1 MLQREIENKIDL
13 LVCELTLQEKID
25 MIHGAGLFRTGGVD
39 RLGIP
44 PVRMSDG
51 PMGVRFEF
59 HNDSWG
65 RSGHNDDYITYC
77 PSNSA
82 IASTWSRKLAR
93 KAGAVLGEEARGRGK
108 DVILAPGINVK
119 RTPLCG
125 RNFEYFSEDPY
136 LISEMAVPVI
146 KGIQSADV
154 GACVKHFALN
164 SQETERLW
172 VNVEVS
178 DRALREIYLPGFDA
192 AVHKAESYS
201 IMGAYNLF
209 RGQHCCES
217 KSLLG
222 DVLRNEWGYDGMV
235 VSDWGGV
242 HDTKAAAESGLD
254 VEMSV
259 FSNFDEYCMAD
270 PLKELVEAGEIE
282 ESRVDAKVKNII
294 RFMLRTK
301 MIDIAEDVDESGERK
316 VYAVPDDERKAGT
329 FNSLEHQRMVLET
342 AREAVVLLKN
352 EDNRLPLERKKL
364 RKLLIVGDNGAR
376 IHANGGGSA
385 ELAALYEI
393 CTLLGLKM
401 KLGGGC
407 QVDYAQG
414 YYVPEQE
421 ETDTNWQ
428 ADSVDDAD
436 ADTGSAPK
444 PDDGCDAVGLAKQM
458 KLRQEALELAKDYD
472 DIIFVGGLNHDIDKE
487 GYDREDLKLPYGQDE
502 LIKGLLDIN
511 PDTVIVMMSGNPVD
525 MTEWADRAKAIL
537 WMSYCGMQG
546 GTALAEIILGDVN
559 PSGKLPDSFPAKAG
573 DTPPAVFGDFPGRPL
588 TDDEKKTM
596 HANLT
601 QTFRE
606 GVFVGYRYYDTYNIP
621 VQFCFGHG
629 LSYTDFQY
637 GEVTARWSDGS
648 ADGMRRLNV
657 QTTVTNTGDRTGKE
671 TIQLYIGD
679 DQVQP
684 GDPVKELKDFKKL
697 CILPGE
703 TKIVDF
709 TLTEKDLSHYDEES
723 SSWRYEDTAKKIYV
737 GASLKDIRCTA
748 VIE

>member
-1 MLQREIENKIDL
+1 MLQREFENKIDL
-13 LVCELTLQEKID
+13 LVEELTLQEKIG

-108 DVILAPGINVK
+108 DVILAPGINIK

-136 LISEMAVPVI
+136 LTSEMAVPVI
-146 KGIQSADV
+146 RGIQSADV

-178 DRALREIYLPGFDA
+178 DKALREIYLPAFDA

-201 IMGAYNLF
+201 VMGAYNLF
-209 RGQHCCES
+209 RGKHCCES
-217 KSLLG
+217 KRLLG
-222 DVLRNEWGYDGMV
+222 DVLRKEWDYDGMV

-242 HDTKAAAESGLD
+242 HDTEAAAESGLD

-259 FSNFDEYCMAD
+259 FSNFDEYCMAE
-270 PLKELVEAGEIE
+270 PLKKKVEAGEIDE
-282 ESRVDAKVKNII
+282 KHVDEKVKNII
-294 RFMLRTK
+294 RFMLRTN
-301 MIDIAEDVDESGERK
+301 MINIVEDVDDSGERR
-316 VYAVPDDERKAGT
+316 VYAVSDEEREIGT
-329 FNSLEHQRMVLET
+329 FNSLEHQRTVLET

-352 EDNRLPLERKKL
+352 EKDRLPFDRKKL
-364 RKLLIVGDNGAR
+364 KRLLVVGDNASR

-385 ELAALYEI
+385 ELSALYEI
-393 CTLLGLKM
+393 CPLLGLKM

-407 QVDYAQG
+407 QIDYAQG
-414 YYVPEQE
+414 YYVPEHE

-428 ADSVDDAD
+428 ADSVEDAD
-436 ADTGSAPK
+436 VDTGSAPK
-444 PDDGCDAVGLAKQM
+444 PDVGCDAEGKVKQ
-458 KLRQEALELAKDYD
+458 KRLINEALELAKGYD

-502 LIKGLLDIN
+502 LINGLLDIN
-511 PDTVIVMMSGNPVD
+511 PDTIIVMMSGNPVD
-525 MTEWADRAKAIL
+525 MTSWSERAKTIL

-546 GTALAEIILGDVN
+546 GTALAEIMLGDIN
-559 PSGKLPDSFPAKAG
+559 PSGKLPDSFPANAD
-573 DTPPAVFGDFPGRPL
+573 DTPPAVFGDFPGRSL
-588 TDDEKKTM
+588 TDEEKREV

-601 QTFRE
+601 QTYRE
-606 GVFVGYRYYDTYNIP
+606 GVFVGYRYYDTYNVP

-637 GEVTARWSDGS
+637 GEVTARWSDGCE
-648 ADGMRRLNV
+648 DGVRRLDI

-679 DQVQP
+679 VQVGQ
-684 GDPVKELKDFKKL
+684 GNPVKELKGFKKL

-703 TKIVDF
+703 TKVVDF
-709 TLTEKDLSHYDEES
+709 TLTEKELSHYDEEAS
-723 SSWRYEDTAKKIYV
+723 CWKYENTAKKIYV
-737 GASLKDIRCTA
+737 GASLQDIRCTT

>member
-13 LVCELTLQEKID
+13 LVGELTLQEKID
-25 MIHGAGLFRTGGVD
+25 MIHGAGLFKTGGVD

-44 PVRMSDG
+44 SVKMSDG

-65 RSGHNDDYITYC
+65 RAGHNDDYITYC

-108 DVILAPGINVK
+108 DVILAPGINIK

-201 IMGAYNLF
+201 VMGAYNLF

-217 KSLLG
+217 KRLLG
-222 DVLRNEWGYDGMV
+222 DILRKEWGYDGMI

-242 HDTKAAAESGLD
+242 HDTKAAAESELD

-259 FSNFDEYCMAD
+259 FSNFNEYCMAD
-270 PLKELVEAGEIE
+270 PLMNLVKSGEISE
-282 ESRVDAKVKNII
+282 ECVDAKVKHIL
-294 RFMLRTK
+294 RFMLKTK
-301 MIDIAEDVDESGERK
+301 MIYIVEDSDEAGETR
-316 VYAVPDDERKAGT
+316 VYAVPDVERKAGT
-329 FNSLEHQRMVLET
+329 FNSLEHQRTVLET

-352 EDNRLPLERKKL
+352 DENRLPLDRKKL
-364 RKLLIVGDNGAR
+364 KKLLVVGDNGAR

-385 ELAALYEI
+385 ELSALYEI
-393 CTLLGLKM
+393 CPLLGLKM

-444 PDDGCDAVGLAKQM
+444 PDDGCDAEGMAKQM
-458 KLRQEALELAKDYD
+458 RLRQEVLELAKDYD

-487 GYDREDLKLPYGQDE
+487 GYDRDNLELPYGQDE
-502 LIKGLLDIN
+502 LINGLLDIN
-511 PDTVIVMMSGNPVD
+511 PDTVIVMMSGNPVN
-525 MTEWADRAKAIL
+525 MTRWSDRAKVIL
-537 WMSYCGMQG
+537 WMSYCGMHG
-546 GTALAEIILGDVN
+546 GTALAEVILGDVN
-559 PSGKLPDSFPAKAG
+559 PSGKLPDSFPANVS

-588 TDDEKKTM
+588 TDEEKKTM

-606 GVFVGYRYYDTYNIP
+606 GVYVGYRYYDTYNIP

-629 LSYTDFQY
+629 LSYTIFQY
-637 GEVTARWSDGS
+637 EGVTAKWSGIGS
-648 ADGMRRLNV
+648 DGMRRLNV
-657 QTTVTNTGDRTGKE
+657 QLSVTNTGERTGKE

-684 GDPVKELKDFKKL
+684 GDPVKELKGFKKL

-703 TKIVDF
+703 TKVVDF
-709 TLTEKDLSHYDEES
+709 TLTERELSHYDEET
-723 SSWRYEDTAKKIYV
+723 SSWKYEKTSKKIYI
-737 GASLKDIRCTA
+737 GSSLQDIRCTT